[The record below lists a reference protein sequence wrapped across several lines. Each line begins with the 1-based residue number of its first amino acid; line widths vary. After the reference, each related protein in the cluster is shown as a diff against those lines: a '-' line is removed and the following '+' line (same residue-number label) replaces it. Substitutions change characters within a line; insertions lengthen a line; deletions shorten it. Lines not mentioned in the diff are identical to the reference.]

1 MIILKCVPHVQYA
14 HFCCSVNQIFTPDD
28 IDAKAP
34 YVWTSGNISFVSGHS
49 YIRKLRVRLS

>member
-14 HFCCSVNQIFTPDD
+14 HYCRSANQIFTLDD

-34 YVWTSGNISFVSGHS
+34 YRRIFDDVIV
-49 YIRKLRVRLS
+49 YIFAH